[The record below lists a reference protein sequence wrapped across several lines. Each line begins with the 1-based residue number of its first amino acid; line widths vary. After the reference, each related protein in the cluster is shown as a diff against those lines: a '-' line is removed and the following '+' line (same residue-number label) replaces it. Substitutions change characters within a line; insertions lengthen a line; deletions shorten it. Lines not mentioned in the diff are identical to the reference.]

1 MDNIIII
8 SNTNSIENAKLI
20 ANTLVD
26 KKLAACVNIIPKII
40 SVYRWQNKIENDDEI
55 TLLIKTKKELF
66 TTVQSEIENLHPYD
80 IPEIISI
87 KIEDGN
93 NAYLDWLN
101 QNLSEY

>member
-55 TLLIKTKKELF
+55 TLLVKTKKELF
-66 TTVQSEIENLHPYD
+66 TAVQSEIEKLHPYD

-93 NAYLDWLN
+93 NDYLDWLN
-101 QNLSEY
+101 QNLS

>member
-40 SVYRWQNKIENDDEI
+40 SVYRWQNKIEDDDEI

-66 TTVQSEIENLHPYD
+66 TAVQSEIEKLHPYD

-93 NAYLDWLN
+93 NDYLDWLN
-101 QNLSEY
+101 QNLS

>member
-66 TTVQSEIENLHPYD
+66 TAVQSEIEKLHPYD

-93 NAYLDWLN
+93 NDYLDWLN
-101 QNLSEY
+101 QNLS

>member
-66 TTVQSEIENLHPYD
+66 TAVQSEIEKLHPYD

-101 QNLSEY
+101 QNLS

>member
-66 TTVQSEIENLHPYD
+66 TAVQFEIEKLHPYD

-93 NAYLDWLN
+93 NDYLDWLN
-101 QNLSEY
+101 QNLS

>member
-66 TTVQSEIENLHPYD
+66 TAVQSEIEKLHPYD

-93 NAYLDWLN
+93 NNYLDWLN
-101 QNLSEY
+101 QNLS